1 MGLMGWVARGLSALA
16 WAGVMLPA
24 MAADVQVPVVT
35 ASAKATAA
43 KAAASAPAPA
53 PQARPRIGLVLS
65 GGGARGIAHVGVLKI
80 LERERIPIDVISGTS
95 MGAIVGGLYASGM
108 SAAQIEAE
116 LLKVNWSEVFTNR
129 VDRSLLSQR
138 LKEDDFKLSPALEFG
153 MNNGELR
160 APMSALYGRGFEA
173 LLRRYT
179 MPVRNLT
186 DFSKLPIPFRA
197 VATNME
203 SGKQVVLGSGDL
215 AHALRSSMSVPGV
228 FAPTE
233 FDGQILG
240 DGMLVDNLPVDV
252 AKAMGADVLIAV
264 NIGATLA
271 GRETLSSVGGLT
283 SQMLSILTEQNVQRS
298 LALLGPNDVL
308 LTPELG
314 ALSAGDFDKTA
325 ELIQL
330 GQAVSA
336 SQLRQLAR
344 LSLDE
349 SSYRQWQAAHH
360 APAAE
365 PVRLAVI
372 KFAGTQVTN
381 PERFADQ
388 LKSAVGEPFDEDKA
402 EHDAQQLAA
411 SGDYTRS
418 DFRLMRTPEGEGLLF
433 DLEEKPWGPH
443 YFRVGLD
450 LFTDFSGDSA
460 FNIKV
465 THTRRWLDASG
476 TEWHNFVQIGQTP
489 TLFSELRYPL
499 GLLKGLGSDLFVAG
513 YAEIQWRQF
522 TLYDNDSGDQL
533 GRFSRGLGRYGLDIG
548 QPWGKFGEV
557 RLGLT
562 QAVIHVSPE
571 LISDEYVGPT
581 DSSTL
586 RETGVRLMAVLDQL
600 DYVNFPTRGYRVEA
614 SALTGHRTV
623 SSPSTSENFTRLEF
637 DGTSAISWG
646 NTTLNTRL
654 LAQSSG
660 GKDPTNID
668 QYSYTLGGFH
678 QLSGY
683 QQDQLTGSEVLYG
696 RLMAYHRLDTSPL
709 LTRGFFMG
717 ASLEAGNAWPGQDGM
732 TLSDMRLGSSLF
744 IGADTALGPLY
755 LGITYA
761 PRGQTALYLY
771 LGRP

>member
-1 MGLMGWVARGLSALA
+1 MGWVARGLSALA

-298 LALLGPNDVL
+298 LALLGPKDVL

-330 GQAVSA
+330 GEAVSA
-336 SQLRQLAR
+336 PQLQQLAR
-344 LSLDE
+344 LSLGE

>member
-1 MGLMGWVARGLSALA
+1 
-16 WAGVMLPA
+16 MLPA

-43 KAAASAPAPA
+43 KAAAPA

-129 VDRSLLSQR
+129 VDRTLLSQR

-298 LALLGPNDVL
+298 LALLGPKDVL

-330 GQAVSA
+330 GEAVSA
-336 SQLRQLAR
+336 PQLQQLAR
-344 LSLDE
+344 LSLGE

-581 DSSTL
+581 DSSTV

-614 SALTGHRTV
+614 SALTGHRTI
-623 SSPSTSENFTRLEF
+623 SSPNSSESFTRLEF

>member
-1 MGLMGWVARGLSALA
+1 MGLMGWIARGLSALA
-16 WAGVMLPA
+16 WAGLMLPA
-24 MAADVQVPVVT
+24 MAADVQAPVVV
-35 ASAKATAA
+35 ASTVATAV
-43 KAAASAPAPA
+43 KAAASSPAPA

-116 LLKVNWSEVFTNR
+116 LLKVNWGEVFTNR
-129 VDRSLLSQR
+129 VDRALLSQR

-153 MNNGELR
+153 MRNGELR

-179 MPVRNLT
+179 MPVRDVS

-298 LALLGPNDVL
+298 LALLGPKDVL
-308 LTPELG
+308 LAPELG
-314 ALSAGDFDKTA
+314 VLSAGDFDKTA

-330 GQAVSA
+330 GEAVSA
-336 SQLRQLAR
+336 PQLQQLAR
-344 LSLDE
+344 LSLNE

-360 APAAE
+360 TPAAE

-372 KFAGTQVTN
+372 KFAGTALTK

-388 LKSAVGEPFDEDKA
+388 LKSAVGEPFDEAKA
-402 EHDAQQLAA
+402 EHDAQELAA

-489 TLFSELRYPL
+489 TLYSELRHPL

-533 GRFSRGLGRYGLDIG
+533 GRFSRGMGRVGLDIG

-562 QAVIHVSPE
+562 QVVTHVSPE
-571 LISDEYVGPT
+571 LISDDYVGPT

-614 SALTGHRTV
+614 SALTGHRTI
-623 SSPSTSENFTRLEF
+623 SSPSSSENFTRLEF
-637 DGTSAISWG
+637 DGTSAVSWG

-660 GKDPTNID
+660 GNDPTNID

-678 QLSGY
+678 RLSGY

-717 ASLEAGNAWPGQDGM
+717 ASLEAGNAWPERGGM
-732 TLSDMRLGSSLF
+732 TLSDVRFGSSLF
-744 IGADTALGPLY
+744 VGADTALGPLY

>member
-1 MGLMGWVARGLSALA
+1 MGWVARGLSALA

-129 VDRSLLSQR
+129 VDRTLLSQR

-153 MNNGELR
+153 MNSGELR

-330 GQAVSA
+330 GEAVSA
-336 SQLRQLAR
+336 PQLQQLTR

-349 SSYRQWQAAHH
+349 PSYRQWQAAHH

-372 KFAGTQVTN
+372 KFAGTKVTN

-571 LISDEYVGPT
+571 LISDEYVGTT

-732 TLSDMRLGSSLF
+732 TLFDMRLGSSLF
-744 IGADTALGPLY
+744 VGADTALGPLY

>member
-1 MGLMGWVARGLSALA
+1 
-16 WAGVMLPA
+16 
-24 MAADVQVPVVT
+24 
-35 ASAKATAA
+35 
-43 KAAASAPAPA
+43 
-53 PQARPRIGLVLS
+53 
-65 GGGARGIAHVGVLKI
+65 
-80 LERERIPIDVISGTS
+80 
-95 MGAIVGGLYASGM
+95 
-108 SAAQIEAE
+108 
-116 LLKVNWSEVFTNR
+116 
-129 VDRSLLSQR
+129 
-138 LKEDDFKLSPALEFG
+138 
-153 MNNGELR
+153 
-160 APMSALYGRGFEA
+160 
-173 LLRRYT
+173 
-179 MPVRNLT
+179 
-186 DFSKLPIPFRA
+186 
-197 VATNME
+197 
-203 SGKQVVLGSGDL
+203 
-215 AHALRSSMSVPGV
+215 MSVPGV

-233 FDGQILG
+233 LDGQILG

-252 AKAMGADVLIAV
+252 ARAMGADVLIAV
-264 NIGATLA
+264 NIGAALA

-283 SQMLSILTEQNVQRS
+283 AQMLSILTEQNVQRS
-298 LALLGPNDVL
+298 LALLGPKDVL
-308 LTPELG
+308 LAPELG

-330 GQAVSA
+330 GEAVSA
-336 SQLRQLAR
+336 PQLQQLAG

-349 SSYRQWQAAHH
+349 SSYRQWQAAHQP
-360 APAAE
+360 PAAE

-388 LKSAVGEPFDEDKA
+388 LKSVVGEPFDEDKA

-411 SGDYTRS
+411 SGDYARS

-489 TLFSELRYPL
+489 TLYSELRHPL
-499 GLLKGLGSDLFVAG
+499 SLLKGLSSDLFVAG

-533 GRFSRGLGRYGLDIG
+533 GRFSRGSGRVGLDIG
-548 QPWGKFGEV
+548 QPWGRFGEV

-562 QAVIHVSPE
+562 QAVTRVSPE

-586 RETGVRLMAVLDQL
+586 RDTGVRLMAVLDQL

-614 SALTGHRTV
+614 SALIGRRTV

-646 NTTLNTRL
+646 NTTLDTRL

-660 GKDPTNID
+660 GKDSTNID

-678 QLSGY
+678 RLSGY

-717 ASLEAGNAWPGQDGM
+717 ASLEAGNAWFGQDGM

-744 IGADTALGPLY
+744 VGADTALGPLY

>member
-1 MGLMGWVARGLSALA
+1 
-16 WAGVMLPA
+16 MLPA

-298 LALLGPNDVL
+298 LALLGPKDVL

-330 GQAVSA
+330 GEAVSA
-336 SQLRQLAR
+336 PQLQQLAR
-344 LSLDE
+344 LSLGE

-571 LISDEYVGPT
+571 LISDEYVGAT

-614 SALTGHRTV
+614 SALTGHRTI
-623 SSPSTSENFTRLEF
+623 SSPNSSESFTRLEF

>member
-1 MGLMGWVARGLSALA
+1 MGWVARGLSALA

-298 LALLGPNDVL
+298 LALLGPKDVL

-330 GQAVSA
+330 GEAVSA
-336 SQLRQLAR
+336 PQLQQLAR
-344 LSLDE
+344 LSLGE

-744 IGADTALGPLY
+744 VGADTALGPLY

>member
-1 MGLMGWVARGLSALA
+1 
-16 WAGVMLPA
+16 MLPA

-129 VDRSLLSQR
+129 VDRTLLSQR

-153 MNNGELR
+153 MNSGELR

-330 GQAVSA
+330 GEAVSA
-336 SQLRQLAR
+336 PQLQQLAR
-344 LSLDE
+344 LSLDKP
-349 SSYRQWQAAHH
+349 SYR
-360 APAAE
+360 
-365 PVRLAVI
+365 
-372 KFAGTQVTN
+372 
-381 PERFADQ
+381 
-388 LKSAVGEPFDEDKA
+388 
-402 EHDAQQLAA
+402 
-411 SGDYTRS
+411 
-418 DFRLMRTPEGEGLLF
+418 
-433 DLEEKPWGPH
+433 
-443 YFRVGLD
+443 
-450 LFTDFSGDSA
+450 
-460 FNIKV
+460 
-465 THTRRWLDASG
+465 
-476 TEWHNFVQIGQTP
+476 
-489 TLFSELRYPL
+489 
-499 GLLKGLGSDLFVAG
+499 
-513 YAEIQWRQF
+513 
-522 TLYDNDSGDQL
+522 
-533 GRFSRGLGRYGLDIG
+533 
-548 QPWGKFGEV
+548 
-557 RLGLT
+557 
-562 QAVIHVSPE
+562 
-571 LISDEYVGPT
+571 
-581 DSSTL
+581 
-586 RETGVRLMAVLDQL
+586 
-600 DYVNFPTRGYRVEA
+600 
-614 SALTGHRTV
+614 
-623 SSPSTSENFTRLEF
+623 
-637 DGTSAISWG
+637 
-646 NTTLNTRL
+646 
-654 LAQSSG
+654 
-660 GKDPTNID
+660 
-668 QYSYTLGGFH
+668 
-678 QLSGY
+678 
-683 QQDQLTGSEVLYG
+683 
-696 RLMAYHRLDTSPL
+696 
-709 LTRGFFMG
+709 
-717 ASLEAGNAWPGQDGM
+717 
-732 TLSDMRLGSSLF
+732 
-744 IGADTALGPLY
+744 
-755 LGITYA
+755 
-761 PRGQTALYLY
+761 
-771 LGRP
+771 